1 MVNCSKPMGQKT
13 IIIILTILYYNN
25 IFMLYLI
32 SFHKLVELVEDQYK
46 MVSCSKSRC
55 QKLILDQS

>member
-1 MVNCSKPMGQKT
+1 MVNCSKPMGLKT

-32 SFHKLVELVEDQYK
+32 S
-46 MVSCSKSRC
+46 
-55 QKLILDQS
+55 